1 MREQLLGYLLGALD
15 CSEHEEV
22 EHRLA
27 VDREW
32 QRELE
37 SLQGCLQPLEAT
49 RQETE
54 PPPGLAERT
63 CATVA
68 EHVEARLVTPA
79 SARLPAATSPSPATA
94 RWSVADA
101 IVATGICLAA
111 ALLFF
116 PAISNSRYVAR
127 LLACENN
134 LREIGIA
141 LADYSDKAGAG
152 HFPAVSSHGNRAF
165 AGVYAPTLFDG
176 GYLDRPEATLCP
188 ASVWVGRSEPYVLP
202 TLTEIDLATGYEL
215 IALQKTAGGSFGY
228 NLGVVQDGR
237 HVAPR
242 NQGRTFFAI
251 MSDAPTFN
259 LGKSLSANHGGR
271 SYNMLFEDGHVRQ
284 VSRQR
289 IVVRE
294 DDPFRNRRGAIE
306 AGLDEDD
313 AVIGCSVTPPF
324 QRLLLDRQFPLR

>member
-15 CSEHEEV
+15 GSEREEI

-32 QRELE
+32 QSELE
-37 SLQGCLQPLEAT
+37 SLQECLQPLEAT
-49 RQETE
+49 RQEFE

-63 CATVA
+63 CAKVA

-79 SARLPAATSPSPATA
+79 RLPVTSSPSPATA

-101 IVATGICLAA
+101 IVAAGICLAA

-152 HFPAVSSHGNRAF
+152 YFPAVSSDGNRAF

-176 GYLDRPEATLCP
+176 GYLDRPEVTLCP
-188 ASVWVGRSEPYVLP
+188 AAVGAGRSEPYGIP
-202 TLTEIDLATGYEL
+202 TLMQVDMATGHEL
-215 IALQKTAGGSFGY
+215 IALQETAGGSYGY
-228 NLGVVQDGR
+228 NLGVVQNGR

-251 MSDAPTFN
+251 MSDAPTFD
-259 LGKSLSANHGGR
+259 LRETLTANHGGR
-271 SYNMLFEDGHVRQ
+271 SYNMLFEDGHIRQ
-284 VSRQR
+284 VSRQP
-289 IVVRE
+289 IVVHE
-294 DDPFRNRRGAIE
+294 DDPFRNRLGAIE
-306 AGLDEDD
+306 AGIDEND
-313 AVIGCSVTPPF
+313 AVIGDSRTPPF
-324 QRLLLDRQFPLR
+324 RQLLLNRQFRLR